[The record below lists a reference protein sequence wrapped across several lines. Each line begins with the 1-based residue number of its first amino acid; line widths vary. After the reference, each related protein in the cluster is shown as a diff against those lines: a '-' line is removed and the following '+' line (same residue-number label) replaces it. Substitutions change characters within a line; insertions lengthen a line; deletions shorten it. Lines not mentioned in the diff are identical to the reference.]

1 MTFEQKLRQ
10 AVSESHSVLC
20 VGLDPVLDRIPDNI
34 KDENDTIEDIVIYFL
49 KSVIDSTSDYCCAY
63 KPNMAFFEALGG
75 NGLNV
80 FKQIVDYIPE
90 SKIVIADA
98 KRGDIGHTAAS
109 YKKAYFDTF
118 DVDAITLSPLMG
130 FDTLESFLDDESK
143 AICVLTLTSNKGA
156 EDFLLKP
163 FQGYNMMSDYIAENL
178 TSLNDRHPG
187 HAGMVVGATKAD
199 ILKEVVNRHPRAS
212 LLIPGIGAQGG
223 SVDELEKAIESH
235 PGIPIINSSRGII
248 YAGKD
253 KNWRDDVKKAA
264 DKLKSK
270 LYNITNRYV

>member
-10 AVSESHSVLC
+10 AVTGSQSVLC
-20 VGLDPVLDRIPDNI
+20 VGLDPVLDRIPDSI
-34 KDENDTIEDIVIYFL
+34 KDENDTIEDIVIHFL
-49 KSVIDSTSDYCCAY
+49 KSVVETTSDYCCAY
-63 KPNMAFFEALGG
+63 KPNLAFFEALGE

-80 FKQIVDYIPE
+80 FKQIVDYIPDN
-90 SKIVIADA
+90 KIIIADA

-109 YKKAYFDTF
+109 YKKAYFNTF
-118 DVDAITLSPLMG
+118 DVDAITLSPFMG

-143 AICVLTLTSNKGA
+143 AIYALTLTSNKGA

-178 TSLNDRHPG
+178 KSLSNRHPG
-187 HAGMVVGATKAD
+187 HTGMVVGATKAD
-199 ILKEVVNRHPRAS
+199 ILKEVINRHPHAS

-223 SVDELEKAIESH
+223 SVDDLEKAIELH
-235 PGIPIINSSRGII
+235 PGIPLINSSRGII
-248 YAGKD
+248 YSGMG
-253 KNWRDDVKKAA
+253 KNWQEDVEKAA

-270 LYNITNRYV
+270 LFNITNRYV